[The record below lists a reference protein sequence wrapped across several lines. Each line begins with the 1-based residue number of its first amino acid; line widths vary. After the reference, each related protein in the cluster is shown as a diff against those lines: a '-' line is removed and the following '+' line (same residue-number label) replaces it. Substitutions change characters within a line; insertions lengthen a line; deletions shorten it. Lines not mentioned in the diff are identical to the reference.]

1 MITFI
6 IPTYNEEK
14 YIGKCLDSLFKQKG
28 KTEAIVVDSYS
39 KDKTAKIAREHGARV
54 IFDPVGRTGR
64 SRDKAMRAGKGSI
77 LISCSADVI
86 YPEGWLE
93 RITAPIITKKADM
106 VIGSLYVHKP
116 NAIEKIGC
124 HIINSVLLPATSV
137 LKLMY
142 ANADNMAIEREFYY
156 RMGGFP
162 HVMTAEDAM
171 LLKAAARNNGRVI
184 YKKDAFAYTSP
195 RRVREWG
202 YLKFTIFHTKNFL
215 EANLLNKTHD
225 AYEPI
230 R

>member
-1 MITFI
+1 MITFT

-28 KTEAIVVDSYS
+28 KIEAIVVDSYS
-39 KDKTAKIAREHGARV
+39 NDKTVKIAEEYGAKV
-54 IFDPVGRTGR
+54 LFDPFGKTGR
-64 SRDKAMRAGKGSI
+64 SRDKAMRAGKGNI
-77 LISCSADVI
+77 LLSCSADAV

-93 RITAPIITKKADM
+93 RITAPIRAKKADA
-106 VIGSLYVHKP
+106 VIGSLYIDKS
-116 NAIEKIGC
+116 NAIEELGG

-142 ANADNMAIEREFYY
+142 ANADNMAIERKFYY
-156 RMGGFP
+156 KIGGFP

-171 LLKAAARNNGRVI
+171 LVRAARKHGRVA
-184 YKKDAFAYTSP
+184 YCKDAFAFTSP

-202 YLKFTIFHTKNFL
+202 YLRFTLFHTRNFL
-215 EANLLNKTHD
+215 EANLLNRTHD
-225 AYEPI
+225 SYEPI